1 MPRPAWFALAPL
13 LFGCHTGRAPES
25 SASPAAAAEP
35 ARAESVRRS
44 EKPLTDREAKLVKEL
59 RRDVEQLAASIG
71 ERNADKKWELAS
83 ASHYVAG
90 ELEAAGYTLDRQ
102 GFEVGEIVAQ
112 NLGVEL
118 RGGQQGEDI
127 VVVGAHYDS
136 AQGTPGADDN
146 ASGTAALLSLARTLR
161 GARPSRTLRLV
172 AFANQEAPYFKTPGM
187 GSLVYAK
194 RSAARGERI
203 VAMVSI
209 ESIGYF
215 SDAPGSQ
222 RTPSGLSERFPP
234 VGDFVA
240 VVGNEVSRPLVDR
253 VLHSFLAHASIGAQG
268 AASPP
273 QVDAVSVG
281 DHWAFWQ
288 VGYQAV
294 MLTDTRDFRN
304 PQHHRAGDTPDKLD
318 FERMARVVAGLEGVV
333 GELAGL

>member
-1 MPRPAWFALAPL
+1 MPRPAFFALAAL
-13 LFGCHTGRAPES
+13 TVACQAGRPPSQSPTPA
-25 SASPAAAAEP
+25 SAADQPGPPTERPHS
-35 ARAESVRRS
+35 
-44 EKPLTDREAKLVKEL
+44 PLTARETALVKEL

-83 ASHYVAG
+83 ASDYVAG
-90 ELEAAGYTLDRQ
+90 ELEAAGYYLERQ

-118 RGGQQGEDI
+118 KGGGQGDDI

-136 AQGTPGADDN
+136 APGTPGADDN
-146 ASGTAALLSLARTLR
+146 ASGTAALLALARTLKD
-161 GARPSRTLRLV
+161 ARPARTLRLV

-203 VAMVSI
+203 IAMISI
-209 ESIGYF
+209 ESIGYY
-215 SDAPGSQ
+215 SDTPGSQ
-222 RTPSGLSERFPP
+222 RTPSGLSARYPS

-240 VVGNEVSRPLVDR
+240 VVGNEGSRPLVDR
-253 VLHSFLAHASIGAQG
+253 VLRTFLSHASIGAQG
-268 AASPP
+268 AASSP
-273 QVDAVSVG
+273 QIAGVSVS

-294 MLTDTRDFRN
+294 MLTDTADFRN
-304 PQHHRAGDTPDKLD
+304 PHHHAAGDTPDKLD
-318 FERMARVVAGLEGVV
+318 FERMARVVAGLEGVI
-333 GELAGL
+333 GELAGI